1 MAADPWAVVS
11 TQPADPWAV
20 QSQTPVASPKAA
32 APPAP
37 KAPGLDAP
45 NGNPVHDFFNNGADD
60 PLHHAYAWVKQFNAG
75 QPQATTPREPDLT
88 SGGIDK
94 ANSVIGSDV
103 VDQIVHAAKSFQP
116 WQPLGAP
123 TAHDNAVEAAAKLA
137 LHALGSQIDPVRQ
150 AGALGGAAAQGYQ
163 DALVNKPLS
172 QATGLPQSDIDT
184 AMMALSPGK
193 GHAPAAP
200 VEEAAAA
207 PSGPQARLTGPKAA
221 DVPPEVPVAARA
233 ADWNVVKQEP
243 APAQNDAL
251 TELEAQ
257 RQAGVAKLKAAYAA
271 AKADPPLVDTRGQGV
286 QYHGA
291 RGPIDQLQ
299 EGYYS
304 PDNIYGGHDT
314 FYTTDAT
321 DVAKG
326 YGRKNPNST
335 MYSVAEKAPVNFYDM
350 EKPITP
356 EEWAK
361 LGGHSDFMS
370 MAYDEA
376 GVDGHPNLRQ
386 VMDEAR
392 GLSQGEGLTKDDVQ
406 DEFDSI
412 NQGLLQQGYGGMTH
426 QGGLK
431 TGSAPHTVKIYFE
444 PWHQVEL
451 TPHEPAVGEGVRPK
465 HQAAIDAAHA
475 ELKPIQDQILAE
487 RAKAAPSI
495 SAPRLAAD
503 YDHATAQE
511 PLPRGAPGR
520 ATGAPF
526 TPDVPPWKVVKETPS
541 IPGEPGPV
549 LEPTPKGEADP
560 LGGQMSRTEDALNR
574 LVKNADADK
583 IEAKQYL
590 ESQPPEITDPAVQE
604 KLYHDVEGRM
614 INPDAPL
621 SPEVQAAH
629 EALKPWKDEEAQL
642 GQKLAGMGY
651 GEEHSIDPSAYVHRV
666 AQGKGSFMDAA
677 LDPTERAGRDPVMGD
692 RQGPGTRGL
701 SRSTSSQQA
710 RKFFVL
716 EDAKG
721 NRQFVTDPDA
731 AAKLQSGVP
740 IMNPATL
747 EAVTPKPATT
757 AEIEAN
763 TGYRYHKNALVNT
776 VDNVLRLRRAARN
789 ADVLEGL
796 KGQLEKNGLV
806 HYDQTPGQP
815 PADYVRVTVP
825 QFKGAFAD
833 PRIAHILN
841 DFHGEL
847 ARGGELNQ
855 ALSKINRALTG
866 AIFITPI
873 PHAWNVANHWA
884 VARGFDW
891 LKPGGYKS
899 LMLDGGRAVRAVL
912 TQNEDY
918 QRMLR
923 EGSGLMYGGVANRD
937 FHTVMIKKLGGEI
950 LADPKGW
957 APVAKMFGFANPA
970 ALVKTIYRL
979 SSKALWSVNDMFM
992 LQRQFELMR
1001 KGLPAREAI
1010 HEAERDIPNYRVPSH
1025 IGGKNPAN
1033 RALAELMKNPNV
1045 LMFGRYRYGQF
1056 RAYAEPI
1063 KDIFNS
1069 KLSASQ
1075 KAEASGKL
1083 FVMAAMATGVYPILD
1098 KVVQKLS
1105 GNKDASVHRG
1115 GGLSIPSA
1123 IADKVSGKKS
1133 WGQMTSS
1140 IAQPSPVVEIGTEL
1154 LHGKD
1159 GLGRNIIEPQS
1170 SLKGK
1175 AAQAAE
1181 YAASKV
1187 APLNTAMQMT
1197 RPGGVPQALGNLA
1210 AISLPRQ
1217 QTAVGRAKSVRYD
1230 MRRAARREARDPL
1243 MGGH

>member
-1 MAADPWAVVS
+1 MAGFTLEP
-11 TQPADPWAV
+11 PASAAAFTLEPPA
-20 QSQTPVASPKAA
+20 AA
-32 APPAP
+32 APKPAAPAQP

-75 QPQATTPREPDLT
+75 QPQATAPRVPDMPNPL
-88 SGGIDK
+88 G
-94 ANSVIGSDV
+94 DV
-103 VDQIVHAAKSFQP
+103 ADQIVHAAKSLGP
-116 WQPLGAP
+116 WQPFGAP
-123 TAHDNAVEAAAKLA
+123 GAHDNPVEAAARFAAHVLD
-137 LHALGSQIDPVRQ
+137 SQVAPVRQ
-150 AGALGGAAAQGYQ
+150 AGALGNAAVQGVQ
-163 DALVNKPLS
+163 SSLVNKPLS

-184 AMMALSPGK
+184 ALLALAPGK
-193 GHAPAAP
+193 GHTPAAP
-200 VEEAAAA
+200 LEEAAAA
-207 PSGPQARLTGPKAA
+207 AEAPKPKA
-221 DVPPEVPVAARA
+221 VPPEVPVAARA
-233 ADWNVVKQEP
+233 ADWTLEPPEPKAP
-243 APAQNDAL
+243 APKAVAEAYDAA
-251 TELEAQ
+251 T
-257 RQAGVAKLKAAYAA
+257 AA
-271 AKADPPLVDTRGQGV
+271 APKFTLEPP
-286 QYHGA
+286 
-291 RGPIDQLQ
+291 
-299 EGYYS
+299 
-304 PDNIYGGHDT
+304 
-314 FYTTDAT
+314 
-321 DVAKG
+321 
-326 YGRKNPNST
+326 
-335 MYSVAEKAPVNFYDM
+335 
-350 EKPITP
+350 
-356 EEWAK
+356 
-361 LGGHSDFMS
+361 
-370 MAYDEA
+370 
-376 GVDGHPNLRQ
+376 
-386 VMDEAR
+386 
-392 GLSQGEGLTKDDVQ
+392 
-406 DEFDSI
+406 
-412 NQGLLQQGYGGMTH
+412 
-426 QGGLK
+426 
-431 TGSAPHTVKIYFE
+431 SA
-444 PWHQVEL
+444 
-451 TPHEPAVGEGVRPK
+451 
-465 HQAAIDAAHA
+465 
-475 ELKPIQDQILAE
+475 
-487 RAKAAPSI
+487 
-495 SAPRLAAD
+495 
-503 YDHATAQE
+503 
-511 PLPRGAPGR
+511 
-520 ATGAPF
+520 
-526 TPDVPPWKVVKETPS
+526 

-549 LEPTPKGEADP
+549 LEPRPKGEADP
-560 LGGQMSRTEDALNR
+560 LGGQMTRTDDALNR

-583 IEAKQYL
+583 IEAKQFIEGL
-590 ESQPPEITDPAVQE
+590 PAEITHPAVQE
-604 KLYHDVEGRM
+604 QLYHDIEGRM
-614 INPDAPL
+614 IRPDAPL

-629 EALKPWKDEEAQL
+629 DALAPWKAEEQQL
-642 GQKLAGMGY
+642 GEKLASMGY

-666 AQGKGSFMDAA
+666 AQGKGSFLDAA

-716 EDAKG
+716 EDANGQRK
-721 NRQFVTDPDA
+721 FVTDPA
-731 AAKLQSGVP
+731 EAAKLQEGVP
-740 IMNPATL
+740 IFDKTNMAP
-747 EAVTPKPATT
+747 VTPKYATT

-763 TGYRYHKNALVNT
+763 TSYRYHKNALVNT

-796 KGQLEKNGLV
+796 KGQMEKNGLV

-847 ARGGELNQ
+847 ARGGEINQ
-855 ALSKINRALTG
+855 MLAKVNRLLTG

-937 FHTVMIKKLGGEI
+937 FHAVMIKKLGGEI
-950 LADPKGW
+950 LADQKGW
-957 APVAKMFGFANPA
+957 ASIAKMFGFANPA
-970 ALVKTIYRL
+970 ALVKTVYRL

-1001 KGLPAREAI
+1001 KGLPVREAI

-1083 FVMAAMATGVYPILD
+1083 FVMAAMAMGVYPILD

-1105 GNKDASVHRG
+1105 GNKGASVHRG

-1123 IADKVSGKKS
+1123 IADKVSGKKT

-1140 IAQPSPVVEIGTEL
+1140 VAQLAPATQIAAEVL
-1154 LHGKD
+1154 KGKD

-1175 AAQAAE
+1175 AFQAAE

-1187 APLNTAMQMT
+1187 GPLNSGLQLT

-1210 AISLPRQ
+1210 AISLPRD
-1217 QTAVGRAKSVRYD
+1217 QTAVNRAKSVRYD
-1230 MRRAARREARDPL
+1230 VRRAARREARDPL